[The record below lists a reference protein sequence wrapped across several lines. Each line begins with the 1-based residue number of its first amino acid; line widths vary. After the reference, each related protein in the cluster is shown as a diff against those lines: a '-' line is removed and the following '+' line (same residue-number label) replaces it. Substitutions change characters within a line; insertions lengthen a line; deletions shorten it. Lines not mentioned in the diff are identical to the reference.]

1 MPSKTVPAPPS
12 SSPAHPAGGSG
23 EGQKD
28 IAVSPSSSPARL
40 DGGRV
45 RAKSK
50 VEREV
55 NDRDSDGYVPTTP
68 INSPVPSSVGDP
80 EDLGDPNE
88 IDPDQ
93 ELRLRELEQ

>member
-55 NDRDSDGYVPTTP
+55 NDRDSDGYVP
-68 INSPVPSSVGDP
+68 